1 MRIPHH
7 LIRTASGTYA
17 FRQRVPSDLHVV
29 IGRKLIKQ
37 TLRTSNLASARL
49 RAIVLASGYAH
60 AYDVLRDQRVDRF
73 SKKDLE
79 ALVERL
85 SGGADRRDLT
95 LHRTQAA
102 DGTITERWQIDSED
116 DVRLFRQAQS
126 FATATEVAAIGM
138 LDPEPHPVRSTRPQ
152 VSETISLEKARDA
165 WLASIKPRTLPKT
178 YTIKTAAVESLVAF
192 LGPKSKLHTVTR
204 PDLARWY
211 QHLRDVGASTPT
223 LTNKQSYVGGKAG
236 FFDWAIAS
244 GYYPKGDN
252 PATGHVSYSLREKR
266 ARRKLGFKAYDR
278 DQIQTIF
285 SPSNFEKLSE
295 NARWA
300 SLLGLY
306 TGARASEVGQL
317 LIADIVLEGKLPC
330 IRISDEGENQKVK
343 TEVSLRTVPL
353 HPDFLAL
360 GFMDWVATR
369 KAAGHKRLFPQ
380 AKGDALNGQGNWIT
394 KAFSRHL
401 ATIGKDWPKAKRG
414 FHSLRKTFIQ
424 ELQTLGVASELRAQI
439 VGHELDDE
447 HHATY
452 SRAFTAKEKLNG
464 MGKHSPGLSSLKYE
478 LRLGRTAQGKATSAR
493 VRTK

>member
-7 LIRTASGTYA
+7 LIRTPSGTYA

-37 TLRTSNLASARL
+37 TLRTTNLASARL

-79 ALVERL
+79 SLVERL
-85 SGGADRRDLT
+85 SGGGGRRDLT
-95 LHRTQAA
+95 LHRTQAV

-116 DVRLFRQAQS
+116 DVRLFRQAQTFS
-126 FATATEVAAIGM
+126 TAAEVAAIGM
-138 LDPEPHPVRSTRPQ
+138 LDPKPSPVRETRPQ
-152 VSETISLEKARDA
+152 VTETISLEKARDA

-211 QHLRDVGASTPT
+211 QHLRDGGASTPT

-236 FFDWAIAS
+236 FFDWSIAS

-278 DQIQTIF
+278 AQIQTIF

-353 HPDFLAL
+353 HPDLLAL

-401 ATIGKDWPKAKRG
+401 SMIGKDWPKAKRG

-447 HHATY
+447 HHGTY

-478 LRLGRTAQGKATSAR
+478 LRLGQTTQGKATSAR
-493 VRTK
+493 ARTK

>member
-7 LIRTASGTYA
+7 LIRNPSGTYA
-17 FRQRVPSDLHVV
+17 FRQRVPSDLQSVL
-29 IGRKLIKQ
+29 GRKLIKQ

-79 ALVERL
+79 SLVERL

-126 FATATEVAAIGM
+126 FATAAEVAAIGI
-138 LDPEPHPVRSTRPQ
+138 LDPEPQPVRSTRPQ

-178 YTIKTAAVESLVAF
+178 YTIKAAAVESLVAF
-192 LGPKSKLHTVTR
+192 LGPKSKLRTVTR

-211 QHLRDVGASTPT
+211 QHLRDGGASTPT
-223 LTNKQSYVGGKAG
+223 LTNKQSYVGGKGG

-244 GYYPKGDN
+244 GYYPRGDN

-278 DQIQTIF
+278 VQIQMIF

-317 LIADIVLEGKLPC
+317 LIADIILEGKLPC

-353 HPDFLAL
+353 HPDLLAL

-369 KAAGHKRLFPQ
+369 KRAGHQRLFPQ

-452 SRAFTAKEKLNG
+452 SRAFTAKEKLSG
-464 MGKHSPGLSSLKYE
+464 MGKHSPGLASLDYE
-478 LRLGRTAQGKATSAR
+478 LRLGTPDRA
-493 VRTK
+493 